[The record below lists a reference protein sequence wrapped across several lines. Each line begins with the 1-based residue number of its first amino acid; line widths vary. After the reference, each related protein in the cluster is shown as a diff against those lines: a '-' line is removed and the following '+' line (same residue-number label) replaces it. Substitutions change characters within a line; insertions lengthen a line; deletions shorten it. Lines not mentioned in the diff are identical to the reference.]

1 MPLDTPCAAGCAG
14 SASPPYPRGFS
25 PALETETC
33 SWCSGFLSAYAV
45 DGFPA
50 LPVLSSLGRLVLVVR
65 QAVIAGPFPAVWQG
79 REGAGS
85 GPMLSLVQSGPVGRC
100 CYYLSTASPCWLNVT
115 SRDPRALT
123 LMCTF
128 RARARTVRLRW

>member
-1 MPLDTPCAAGCAG
+1 MPLDKPCAAGCAG

-50 LPVLSSLGRLVLVVR
+50 LPVLSSLGRRVKVVR

-79 REGAGS
+79 CEGARS
-85 GPMLSLVQSGPVGRC
+85 GPMLSLLKSRPVRRC
-100 CYYLSTASPCWLNVT
+100 CYYLSTASPCWPHVT
-115 SRDPRALT
+115 SRDPQALT

-128 RARARTVRLRW
+128 RARARFG